1 VVQSTVS
8 HEMRARAM
16 AIWAACFVGV
26 LPIGALITAGL
37 AAWLGAGGAVAVDG
51 VITFVGGAAVMLRRP
66 EVLWLGCAALPE
78 ACVAATDPAA
88 VAFEKEREHEA
99 ARAA

>member
-1 VVQSTVS
+1 
-8 HEMRARAM
+8 
-16 AIWAACFVGV
+16 
-26 LPIGALITAGL
+26 
-37 AAWLGAGGAVAVDG
+37 VDG
-51 VITFVGGAAVMLRRP
+51 VITFVGGAAVMLGRP

-88 VAFEKEREHEA
+88 VAFEEEREHEA